1 VLVNGHGDG
10 YLVVYVV
17 VIVTVVGMTGRA
29 GVELDSFWCCGI
41 TTSVDVMYS
50 VVDGFPGPAG
60 VLLVIA
66 FGGGECGGGECGGGE
81 CGGRL
86 SVQLLVVDSVTGP
99 AGVLLL
105 AFGGAE

>member
-1 VLVNGHGDG
+1 
-10 YLVVYVV
+10 
-17 VIVTVVGMTGRA
+17 MTGRA
-29 GVELDSFWCCGI
+29 GVELDSFLGFGI
-41 TTSVDVMYS
+41 ITSVYVRYS
-50 VVDGFPGPAG
+50 VVDGLSGPAG

-86 SVQLLVVDSVTGP
+86 SVQLLVVDVTGP